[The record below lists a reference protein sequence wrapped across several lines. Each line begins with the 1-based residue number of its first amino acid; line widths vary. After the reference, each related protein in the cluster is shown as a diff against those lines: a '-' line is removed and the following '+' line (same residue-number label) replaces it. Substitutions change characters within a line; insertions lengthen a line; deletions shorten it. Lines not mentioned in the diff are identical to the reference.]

1 MDLHSLI
8 GDVLGNDRLLFNL
21 MAIHALIG
29 IALIVSQ
36 IIKYVLARGGDH
48 LVHFT
53 GLHWLDGF
61 NKEAVRRAKNVLFW
75 LTFGTMCVI
84 VVAGG
89 VYHSKGRDVRI
100 DVHDWYHALTMR
112 DVLMLTVALVE
123 LVGVVIGTWLAVR
136 WIRRLR
142 HMLQVQAHKWLEE
155 HHKESKE
162 PLVERWFFLLE
173 RYAIVVTFLVSV
185 WLVGTVV
192 GLGHVASHVVGF
204 VLRMLAILGVAHLM
218 VMACKTVSRAL
229 AAWGNNS
236 LGAGKF
242 HRYWDRITRLFPFGE
257 KCFETAVYVSAASL
271 IIRELHFVA
280 VIADFGPRFVQCIGI
295 IFGTR
300 VIIELLYVLINEAF
314 GMYNEDR
321 PLDQKGQ
328 TLVPLLQSIC
338 QYTLYFGSGVV
349 MLGVLGVDT
358 RPILAGA
365 GILGLAGGLGAQSFI
380 TDVVSGFFILFEN
393 QYLVGDY
400 IKIGES
406 AGRVEAVSIRCTQI
420 RDDQGRL
427 HIIPNGQVKNVINF
441 SKGFVNA
448 SVDVKLPSSQDVE
461 TVFAAMSEA
470 GRRLRHGRK
479 EVLGDTVIKGLV
491 DLTPSDMV
499 VRAVTR
505 VQPGS
510 HQAMENEYRRLL
522 KEVFDEQT
530 MTRKAAA

>member
-1 MDLHSLI
+1 MDLHI
-8 GDVLGNDRLLFNL
+8 GDILGNDRLLFNL
-21 MAIHALIG
+21 MAIHALLG
-29 IALIVSQ
+29 FALVVSQ
-36 IIKYVLARGGDH
+36 LIKYLLARGGDH

-53 GLHWLDGF
+53 GQHWLDGL

-75 LTFGTMCVI
+75 LTLGTMVVI

-89 VYHSKGRDVRI
+89 LYHAKGRDVRI
-100 DVHDWYHALTMR
+100 DVHDWYQALTLKELL
-112 DVLMLTVALVE
+112 VLTVAFAE
-123 LVGVVIGTWLAVR
+123 LVGVVCATWLGVR

-142 HMLQVQAHKWLEE
+142 HILQGHAHHWLEE
-155 HHKESKE
+155 HHKEKKE
-162 PLVERWFFLLE
+162 ALVERWFFLLE
-173 RYAIVVTFLVSV
+173 RYAIVITGLLAV
-185 WLVGTVV
+185 WAIGTIV
-192 GLGHVASHVVGF
+192 GLGHIAGYVVGF
-204 VLRMLAILGVAHLM
+204 TLRVLAILGVSHLL
-218 VMACKTVSRAL
+218 VMACKTLSRAL
-229 AAWGNNS
+229 AGWGNRN

-242 HRYWDRITRLFPFGE
+242 HRYWERVTRLFPFGE

-271 IIRELHFVA
+271 IIHELHFVT
-280 VIADFGPRFVQCIGI
+280 VISDFGPRLVQCIGI
-295 IFGTR
+295 FFGTR
-300 VIIELLYVLINEAF
+300 VLIELLYVLINEAF
-314 GMYNEDR
+314 GMYNEER
-321 PLDQKGQ
+321 VEDQKGQ
-328 TLVPLLQSIC
+328 TLVPLLQSVC

-400 IKIGES
+400 IKIGDS

-427 HIIPNGQVKNVINF
+427 HIIPNGQVKSVINF

-448 SVDVKLPSSQDVE
+448 SVDVKLPSSQNLED
-461 TVFAAMSEA
+461 VFASMNEA
-470 GRRLRHGRK
+470 GRRLRHSRK
-479 EVLGDTVIKGLV
+479 EVLGDTAIKGLV

-522 KEVFDEQT
+522 KEVFDEQAV
-530 MTRKAAA
+530 TRKAAA